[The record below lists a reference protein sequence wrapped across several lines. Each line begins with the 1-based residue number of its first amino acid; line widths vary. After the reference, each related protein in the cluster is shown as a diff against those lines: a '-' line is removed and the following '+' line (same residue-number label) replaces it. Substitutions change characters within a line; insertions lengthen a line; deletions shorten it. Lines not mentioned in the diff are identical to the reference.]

1 LEEDGGERRKVEGKT
16 EKENVEGKTEIKERA
31 EGFEGYILN
40 WEGSEEATTDVHRQ
54 RVRGHVMSTE
64 DGNFYF
70 PYDARLYRA
79 SKYM

>member
-40 WEGSEEATTDVHRQ
+40 WEGSEEATTDAHR
-54 RVRGHVMSTE
+54 
-64 DGNFYF
+64 
-70 PYDARLYRA
+70 
-79 SKYM
+79 